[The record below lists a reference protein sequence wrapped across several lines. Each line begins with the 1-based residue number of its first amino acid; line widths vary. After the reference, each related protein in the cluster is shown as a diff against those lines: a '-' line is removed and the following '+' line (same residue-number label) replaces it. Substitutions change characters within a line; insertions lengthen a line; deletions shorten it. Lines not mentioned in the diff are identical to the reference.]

1 MSESINS
8 TTRPAGSVPAPPQ
21 HPARSQRLRAP
32 QMWVMAAVLVVF
44 ALIPLFAE
52 LYIVRLATLAAIGSI
67 LALSLNLLYGFA
79 GQISFGHGAFYALG
93 AYGAALVSL
102 HLVEDMTVAIP
113 FAVLVTAVIASVLGA
128 PILRLRDH
136 FLGLATLALG
146 LVVWTILRQWV
157 EVTGGPSG
165 ISLPMPRLFGMELG
179 PVTYHYFVIV
189 ILALV
194 LLFVTSLVTSKVGWA
209 LRALRSDEE
218 AAAAAGI
225 NVFRYKV
232 LAFGISAGIAG
243 IGGAL
248 YGYLDG
254 YIAPETFGIHA
265 SIMILTMVVVGG
277 LGSNIGALVGGAVFM
292 ALPNLFVEIQEFQH
306 MIYGLILLGFLLFL
320 PRGFAGIGT
329 RRA

>member
-1 MSESINS
+1 MNDALKNDTSL
-8 TTRPAGSVPAPPQ
+8 APKLPPKPSLRQRFRTPQ
-21 HPARSQRLRAP
+21 Y
-32 QMWVMAAVLVVF
+32 WVMVAVLVAF
-44 ALIPLFAE
+44 ALVPLFAE

-93 AYGAALVSL
+93 AYGAALVSM
-102 HLVEDMTVAIP
+102 HVIEDMAVGIP
-113 FAVLVTAVIASVLGA
+113 LAVLVTVVIASLLGA

-146 LVVWTILRQWV
+146 LVVWTVLRQWV

-165 ISLPMPRLFGMELG
+165 ISLPMPQLFGLEMG
-179 PVTYHYFVIV
+179 PVAYHYFVV
-189 ILALV
+189 IMLALV
-194 LLFVTSLVTSKVGWA
+194 LVFVVSLVNSKVGWA
-209 LRALRSDEE
+209 LRALRADEE
-218 AAAAAGI
+218 AAAAVGI

-232 LAFGISAGIAG
+232 LAFAISAGIAG

-277 LGSNIGALVGGAVFM
+277 LGSNIGALIGGAVFM
-292 ALPNLFVEIQEFQH
+292 ALPNFFVEIQEFQH

-329 RRA
+329 RRT

>member
-1 MSESINS
+1 MNNS
-8 TTRPAGSVPAPPQ
+8 VKNATRPTPSLRERMRTPQ
-21 HPARSQRLRAP
+21 L
-32 QMWVMAAVLVVF
+32 WVMVAVLVVF

-93 AYGAALVSL
+93 AYGAALISVYL
-102 HLVEDMTVAIP
+102 IDDMAVGIP
-113 FAVLVTAVIASVLGA
+113 LAVLITVVIASLMGA

-165 ISLPMPRLFGMELG
+165 MSLPMPQLFGQEMG

-189 ILALV
+189 MLALV
-194 LLFVTSLVTSKVGWA
+194 LLFVTSLVNSKVGWA

-218 AAAAAGI
+218 AAAAVGI

-265 SIMILTMVVVGG
+265 SIVILTMVVVGG
-277 LGSNIGALVGGAVFM
+277 LGSNIGALLGGAVFM
-292 ALPNLFVEIQEFQH
+292 ALPNLFVEIQEYQH

-329 RRA
+329 RRQ